1 MMMSSKDGGTNRGGP
16 LPQTM
21 LNKTQDYEV
30 EIHYESKLRSG
41 FFDCANDDGLLINDV
56 QWETFIS
63 IMLKN
68 RLLSIEDSK
77 KLNKFRPC
85 FPVSFQ
91 TLVSTITQAF
101 GDDSIKQLNSYMID
115 SKEQLENCRTYINM
129 MNIKNLSAS
138 ELYQLASILY
148 ECKKRAEEAEKG
160 LSQVVNKVKGMSEDS
175 FAFVWDLIPQ
185 EHHSLDAIQLPHIT
199 Y

>member
-1 MMMSSKDGGTNRGGP
+1 MMMMSSKDGGTNRGGP

-41 FFDCANDDGLLINDV
+41 FFDCANDDGLLMNEV

-77 KLNKFRPC
+77 KLSKFRPC
-85 FPVSFQ
+85 FPVNFQ
-91 TLVSTITQAF
+91 TLVSTIT
-101 GDDSIKQLNSYMID
+101 
-115 SKEQLENCRTYINM
+115 
-129 MNIKNLSAS
+129 
-138 ELYQLASILY
+138 
-148 ECKKRAEEAEKG
+148 
-160 LSQVVNKVKGMSEDS
+160 
-175 FAFVWDLIPQ
+175 
-185 EHHSLDAIQLPHIT
+185 
-199 Y
+199 